1 MASAS
6 SGSSHHG
13 LTENQKRWLVAGIA
27 LNKILMPQIR
37 PYVEQG
43 IKTEYNNLK
52 TSHNIDGQSTSGR
65 LKKWPQPL
73 KYENINGNDG
83 HPKLSGGKYDYSL
96 FDCRVASHVD
106 FARLYVENYM
116 AKFNAFDDHC
126 DASAVVSLLGRVPV
140 FSAAVKTAAGDVRMA
155 RNDWAH
161 CVFSKWDQVKFL
173 QSFTEMEQLVKVMA
187 LPIADEGKLLG
198 DLKDW
203 ETKGNSVL
211 FILAR
216 NGILAIKKNSHRCYI
231 IYTQRMY
238 NLCDVIQYSFLITYR
253 SMFLFDDLKRPN
265 TMNINC
271 IPITAY
277 IILCVS
283 KS

>member
-96 FDCRVASHVD
+96 FDCRVTSHVD

-187 LPIADEGKLLG
+187 LQC
-198 DLKDW
+198 
-203 ETKGNSVL
+203 
-211 FILAR
+211 R
-216 NGILAIKKNSHRCYI
+216 
-231 IYTQRMY
+231 
-238 NLCDVIQYSFLITYR
+238 
-253 SMFLFDDLKRPN
+253 
-265 TMNINC
+265 
-271 IPITAY
+271 
-277 IILCVS
+277 
-283 KS
+283 